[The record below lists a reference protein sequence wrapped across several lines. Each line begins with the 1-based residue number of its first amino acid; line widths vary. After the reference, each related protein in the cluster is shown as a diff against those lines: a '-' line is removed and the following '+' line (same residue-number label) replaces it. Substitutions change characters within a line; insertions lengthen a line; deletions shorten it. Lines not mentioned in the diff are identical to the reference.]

1 MRIPKVSICIP
12 TYNNSRFIA
21 EAVESVLNQT
31 YADFELI
38 IIDDSSTDG
47 TVDIVRRYADR
58 DGRIRFSVNAANVGM
73 VNNWN
78 KCIGEAKGEYVKYL
92 FGDDV
97 LVSPDAL
104 RKMVNVLD
112 SRHDVSLVGSSRY
125 IIDETSMITR
135 KIDFFC
141 NDDVKEGVD
150 VIKQCVYLQKN
161 LIGEP
166 STVMFRRKSTK
177 RGFDP
182 SYRQIVDLEMW
193 FRLLEKG
200 RFAYI
205 AQPLTAFRKHP
216 LQQTAKN
223 TDTLHGVDDIFRLY
237 DEYMGR
243 SYVTI
248 GTIRRKYIRYDNIY
262 EIWKLFRKGVIARDT
277 ARSLITDHMSF
288 RLFILLI
295 PFYKVLRTAIKITNA
310 VARWRMRSLIT
321 QREFVKVVTGD
332 K

>member
-166 STVMFRRKSTK
+166 STVMFKRKSTK
-177 RGFDP
+177 RGFNP

-200 RFAYI
+200 KFAYI
-205 AQPLTAFRKHP
+205 AEPLSAFRRHP
-216 LQQTAKN
+216 SQQTAKN
-223 TDTLHGVDDIFRLY
+223 TDTLHGVEDIFRLH
-237 DEYMGR
+237 DEYMGK
-243 SYVTI
+243 SYVAI

-262 EIWKLFRKGVIARDT
+262 EIWKLFRKGVIVRDT
-277 ARSLITDHMSF
+277 AKSLITDRMSF
-288 RLFILLI
+288 QWFVLLI
-295 PFYKVLRTAIKITNA
+295 PLYKLLRTGFKILNT
-310 VARWRMRSLIT
+310 VARWRMRSSVAYIKFG
-321 QREFVKVVTGD
+321 EVIAD